1 MIKLRIPNRTK
12 YKKYNRQYCYKYM
25 HIKSSSKK
33 DPKGYIYTIRAQES
47 AFLPISLIE
56 TCFKAL
62 SKSIKVKSRRKKR
75 SRVKAFYNIDKPLS
89 GKSVGVRMGKGKG
102 AIRLWGTPIRKG
114 QLLFTVKKR
123 VRRRAA
129 LNGLKQVS
137 MRLPIL
143 TNKKA
148 LRRLSKPSFLKNKQ
162 NRYY

>member
-25 HIKSSSKK
+25 HIKSSTKA
-33 DPKGYIYTIRAQES
+33 DPRGYGYTIRAKET

-75 SRVKAFYNIDKPLS
+75 SRIKAFYNIDKPIS

-102 AIRLWGTPIRKG
+102 AIRFWGCPIRKG
-114 QLLFTVKKR
+114 QLLFTIKKKIR
-123 VRRRAA
+123 SRAA
-129 LNGLKQVS
+129 INALKQVS
-137 MRLPIL
+137 IRLPIL
-143 TNKKA
+143 TTQTI
-148 LRRLSKPSFLKNKQ
+148 LRRLTKSSFLKNIKNQ
-162 NRYY
+162 YY

>member
-25 HIKSSSKK
+25 HIKSPSKK
-33 DPKGYIYTIRAQES
+33 NPKGYIYTIRAQEA

-114 QLLFTVKKR
+114 QILFTVKKR

-143 TNKKA
+143 TNKKV

>member
-12 YKKYNRQYCYKYM
+12 FKKYNRQYCYKYM
-25 HIKSSSKK
+25 HIKSSSKR

-47 AFLPISLIE
+47 AFLPILLIE

-75 SRVKAFYNIDKPLS
+75 SRIKAFYNIDKPLS

-102 AIRLWGTPIRKG
+102 GIRLWGTPIRKG

-143 TNKKA
+143 TNKKT
-148 LRRLSKPSFLKNKQ
+148 LRRLAKPSFSKNKQ

>member
-1 MIKLRIPNRTK
+1 
-12 YKKYNRQYCYKYM
+12 M
-25 HIKSSSKK
+25 HIKSPSNK

-47 AFLPISLIE
+47 SFLPISLIE

-75 SRVKAFYNIDKPLS
+75 SRVKAFYNVDKPLS

-114 QLLFTVKKR
+114 QILFTVKKR